1 MKLRHIIFTHSLTL
15 LTLALCS
22 AALSGHAADKKND
35 EAKPTPA
42 VKPALTVTVVKPQTQ
57 EWPNMLSA
65 NGNVAAWQE
74 AAVGA
79 EANGLRLSDVNV
91 NVGDVV
97 KKGQVLAV
105 FAPETIKSDV
115 AQSRALIA
123 EAEATLSEAQ
133 ANAERARSLQIS
145 GMMSGQQI
153 NQLLTAERTAQ
164 ARLES
169 AKAAH
174 GSQMLRLAHTQ
185 LRSPDDGVISAR
197 MATVGAVVPAG
208 QELFR
213 LIRKN
218 RLEWRAEV
226 TQNELA
232 RVKTGAVAS
241 VLLPNGEKIK
251 GKVRIAAPT
260 IDPQT
265 RNALV
270 YVDLPGNSEARAGM
284 FARGEFELGNATA
297 LTLPQQALVLRDGF
311 TYAFRL
317 DAGSKV
323 AQVKVASGR
332 RNGEKIEVIEGVKA
346 DQQFVATGA
355 AFLADGDT
363 VRVAVAPP
371 TTAQSATPAK
381 R

>member
-1 MKLRHIIFTHSLTL
+1 MQSDQIIFTRTL
-15 LTLALCS
+15 SVVAIYFYC
-22 AALSGHAADKKND
+22 AAFSTYAADKKID
-35 EAKPTPA
+35 EAKSVT
-42 VKPALTVTVVKPQTQ
+42 KPALTVTVVKPQVL

-65 NGNVAAWQE
+65 NGTIAAWQE
-74 AAVGA
+74 ASVGA
-79 EANGLRLSDVNV
+79 EVNGLRLADVNV

-97 KKGQVLAV
+97 KKGQVLAA

-115 AQSRALIA
+115 TQSRAVIT

-153 NQLLTAERTAQ
+153 NQLLTAERTAA

-174 GSQMLRLAHTQ
+174 SSQLLRLAQTQ

-232 RVKTGAVAS
+232 GIKSGAVAS
-241 VLLPNGEKIK
+241 LLLPGGERIK
-251 GKVRIAAPT
+251 GKVRMVAPT

-270 YVDLPGNSEARAGM
+270 YVDLPLNNEARAGM
-284 FARGEFELGNATA
+284 FIKGEFELGSATA

-311 TYAFRL
+311 TYVFRL
-317 DAGSKV
+317 DAANKV
-323 AQVKVASGR
+323 TQVKIASGR
-332 RNGEKIEVIEGVKA
+332 RSGEKIEVREGVKP
-346 DQQFVATGA
+346 DQQFIASGA

-363 VRVAVAPP
+363 VRIAAVP
-371 TTAQSATPAK
+371 TATAQSVAPAK

>member
-1 MKLRHIIFTHSLTL
+1 MQSNQIIFTRTL
-15 LTLALCS
+15 RLVAMYFSC
-22 AALSGHAADKKND
+22 AAFPAYAADTKID
-35 EAKPTPA
+35 DAKPA
-42 VKPALTVTVVKPQTQ
+42 AKPALTVTVVKPQALD
-57 EWPNMLSA
+57 WPNILSA
-65 NGNVAAWQE
+65 NGTIAAWQE
-74 AAVGA
+74 ASVGA
-79 EANGLRLSDVNV
+79 EANGLRLADVNV

-97 KKGQVLAV
+97 KKGQVLAA

-115 AQSRALIA
+115 AQSRAVIA

-145 GMMSGQQI
+145 GMMSAQQI
-153 NQLLTAERTAQ
+153 NQLLTAERTAA

-174 GSQMLRLAHTQ
+174 ASQMMRLAQTQ

-226 TQNELA
+226 TQNEL
-232 RVKTGAVAS
+232 VGIKPGGVATL
-241 VLLPNGEKIK
+241 LLPGGERIK
-251 GKVRIAAPT
+251 GKVRIVAPT

-270 YVDLPGNSEARAGM
+270 YVDLPLNNETRAGM
-284 FARGEFELGNATA
+284 FVKGEFELGSATA

-317 DAGSKV
+317 DAANKV
-323 AQVKVASGR
+323 TQVKVASGR
-332 RNGEKIEVIEGVKA
+332 RSGEKIEVLDGIKP
-346 DQQFVATGA
+346 DQQFIASGA

-363 VRVAVAPP
+363 VRLAAAPA
-371 TTAQSATPAK
+371 TTVQSAAPAK

>member
-1 MKLRHIIFTHSLTL
+1 MKSPSPRLHELSRVITLIFCCAAFTL
-15 LTLALCS
+15 Q
-22 AALSGHAADKKND
+22 AADKKPD
-35 EAKPTPA
+35 EAKPA
-42 VKPALTVTVVKPQTQ
+42 AAAKPALTVTVVKPQTQ
-57 EWPNMLSA
+57 EWPNILSA

-74 AAVGA
+74 ASVGA
-79 EANGLRLSDVNV
+79 EANGLRLADVNV

-97 KKGQVLAV
+97 KKGQVLAT
-105 FAPETIKSDV
+105 FAPDTIKSDV
-115 AQSRALIA
+115 AQSRAMIA

-153 NQLLTAERTAQ
+153 NQLLTAERTAT

-169 AKAAH
+169 AKAANA
-174 GSQMLRLAHTQ
+174 SQMLRLAQTQ

-232 RVKTGAVAS
+232 GLKPGAVAS
-241 VLLPNGEKIK
+241 IQLPGGERIK
-251 GKVRIAAPT
+251 GKVRIVAPT
-260 IDPQT
+260 IDPLT

-270 YVDLPGNSEARAGM
+270 YVDLPFSNEARAGM
-284 FARGEFELGNATA
+284 FVKGEFELGSATA

-311 TYAFRL
+311 TYVFRL
-317 DAGSKV
+317 DAANKV
-323 AQVKVASGR
+323 VQVKVASGR
-332 RNGEKIEVIEGVKA
+332 RSGEKIEVRDGVKP
-346 DQQFVATGA
+346 DQQFIASGA

-363 VRVAVAPP
+363 VRVAAAPAATAQ
-371 TTAQSATPAK
+371 TTAPVK